1 MIQGYRSEKSVK
13 DKFDL
18 NLMNKLTQL
27 NGAVGQ
33 AIDFL
38 SSYRSEL
45 AEVIGNAILA
55 YNSLYL

>member
-13 DKFDL
+13 DRFNL

-33 AIDFL
+33 AIEFL

-45 AEVIGNAILA
+45 GEMIGNAILA